1 MFLGVVQGKWIML
14 ESKILRRAASS
25 QKEHPATR
33 SDSATNKMHRNDNFH
48 SFIFHLAQIEEG
60 TYNHMKN

>member
-1 MFLGVVQGKWIML
+1 ML
-14 ESKILRRAASS
+14 EFKILRRAASS

-33 SDSATNKMHRNDNFH
+33 SVSATNIMHRNDNFH